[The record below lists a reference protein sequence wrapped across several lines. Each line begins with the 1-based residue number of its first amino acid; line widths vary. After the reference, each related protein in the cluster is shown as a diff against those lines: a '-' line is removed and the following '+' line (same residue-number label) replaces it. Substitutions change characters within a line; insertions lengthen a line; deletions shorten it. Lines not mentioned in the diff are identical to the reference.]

1 MNLVSHQHLS
11 VGVETSC
18 KYPVRFELWKMRLCR
33 AFGVDS
39 LFIPDH
45 LSTVS
50 PEAGWNRAATPAV
63 AQAAPAEAAFLEP
76 FVMLGTMAAR
86 IGRVRL
92 GTGVTDP
99 LRRHPATLAQAF
111 VTLDHLTRGRA
122 ILGIGS
128 GDRENIESYGIDFHR
143 RLERLEEALRVIRML
158 WDSHGRPVDFEGAF
172 WRLRRARFELPLHRG
187 RPPTIWVAAH
197 GPVALAIAG
206 RHGGGWY
213 PTLRM
218 TPAEYREKLGIIVRA
233 GVAAGRTMDE
243 FEAAAQVF
251 VMLGPSRKEVLDAAL
266 RTPAVGGLLLSVPPR
281 IWERHGVRHPL
292 EGRYRGFGTT
302 VARDVIV
309 NDLNEASASAT
320 TDLIGDVVF
329 AGSPGE
335 IVEEIAPLVGAGMK
349 HVVLANFGPMVRGFR
364 IDDLLRFAILIRRLR
379 RLPTVSSSAAIAARY
394 PPA

>member
-1 MNLVSHQHLS
+1 MPPLRGRMSFVSHQHLS

-18 KYPVRFELWKMRLCR
+18 KYPPRFELWKMHLCR

-45 LSTVS
+45 LSTVT
-50 PEAGWNRAATPAV
+50 PEAGWNRDALPA
-63 AQAAPAEAAFLEP
+63 AQAVPAEAAFLEP
-76 FVMLGTMAAR
+76 FLMLGTMAAR

-128 GDRENIESYGIDFHR
+128 GDRENIEPYGIDFRH

-172 WRLRRARFELPLHRG
+172 WRLRRARFELPLHGG

-197 GPVALAIAG
+197 GPGALAIAG
-206 RHGGGWY
+206 RHGDGWY
-213 PTLRM
+213 PTIRM
-218 TPAEYREKLGIIVRA
+218 TAAEYREKLCTIVRA
-233 GVAAGRTMDE
+233 GVAAGRAMDE

-251 VMLGPSRKEVLDAAL
+251 VMPGPSRKEVLAAAL
-266 RTPAVGGLLLSVPPR
+266 RTPAVAGLLLSVPPR
-281 IWERHGVRHPL
+281 IWERRGLRHPL

-302 VARDVIV
+302 AARDVTV
-309 NDLNEASASAT
+309 NDLSEASARAT
-320 TDLIGDVVF
+320 TDLVGDVVF
-329 AGSPGE
+329 AGSP
-335 IVEEIAPLVGAGMK
+335 
-349 HVVLANFGPMVRGFR
+349 
-364 IDDLLRFAILIRRLR
+364 
-379 RLPTVSSSAAIAARY
+379 
-394 PPA
+394 